1 MSDTTLRTIIILAAV
16 CYASAFVLYLLKKT
30 KPGAVFWILAEAGSV
45 TLVVNNFVMN
55 DYVPFVSMY
64 QVLTFASALFGAV
77 YLYMAFLRDGAWAAP
92 YVIGCSLIVSMGLC
106 FMDIHSVWHFP
117 PALRSVYFVPH
128 ILMYVIS
135 YIMAAAAFAMT
146 VTKFFVR
153 NDPLR
158 KKQLDGG
165 IYDCV
170 CVLFP
175 FMTAAM
181 LCGAV
186 WANEVWGAFWS
197 WDLKECW
204 ALVTWLIFMTWLH
217 FRRSPKLSK
226 YCGILLILGFASVI
240 VTFFFVNMMN
250 AAGTSMHTY
259 N

>member
-1 MSDTTLRTIIILAAV
+1 MSDTTLRTIIIIATV

-45 TLVVNNFVMN
+45 TLVVNNFIVN

-77 YLYMAFLRDGAWAAP
+77 YLYMAFLRDGKWAAP

-217 FRRSPKLSK
+217 FRRSPKLAE
-226 YCGILLILGFASVI
+226 YRDILLIFGFASVI
-240 VTFFFVNMMN
+240 VTFFFVNIMN
-250 AAGTSMHTY
+250 AAGTSLHTY

>member
-1 MSDTTLRTIIILAAV
+1 MGDTILRTIIIIAAV
-16 CYASAFVLYLLKKT
+16 FYTAAFVLYLRKRT
-30 KPGAVFWILAEAGSV
+30 KPGAVFWILAEAASV
-45 TLVVNNFVMN
+45 TLVVNNFVVN

-77 YLYMAFLRDGAWAAP
+77 YLYMAFLRDGKWAAP
-92 YVIGCSLIVSMGLC
+92 YVIGCSLILSMGLC

-146 VTKFFVR
+146 VTKLFVR
-153 NDPLR
+153 RDELR
-158 KKQLDGG
+158 LKQLDGG

-175 FMTAAM
+175 FMTAGM
-181 LCGAV
+181 LLGAV

-217 FRRSPKLSK
+217 FRRSVGLSK
-226 YCGILLILGFASVI
+226 YRDILLVLGFASVI
-240 VTFFFVNMMN
+240 VTFFFVNKMN
-250 AAGTSMHTY
+250 AAEISLHTY

>member
-1 MSDTTLRTIIILAAV
+1 MSDTTLRIIIILATV
-16 CYASAFVLYLLKKT
+16 CYAAAFVLYLLKKT

-45 TLVVNNFVMN
+45 TLVANNFVVN

-77 YLYMAFLRDGAWAAP
+77 YLYMAFFRDGKWAAP

-153 NDPLR
+153 KDELR
-158 KKQLDGG
+158 RKQLDGG

-217 FRRSPKLSK
+217 FRRSPKLAEYRDS
-226 YCGILLILGFASVI
+226 LLILGFASVI

-250 AAGTSMHTY
+250 AAGTSLHTY

>member
-1 MSDTTLRTIIILAAV
+1 MTDLLLRIIIIIATVFYTA
-16 CYASAFVLYLLKKT
+16 AFVLYLLKKT
-30 KPGAVFWILAEAGSV
+30 KPGAIFWLLAEAGSV
-45 TLVVNNFVMN
+45 TLVIHNFLVN

-92 YVIGCSLIVSMGLC
+92 YVIGCSLILSLGLC
-106 FMDIHSVWHFP
+106 FMDIASVWQFP

-175 FMTAAM
+175 FMTAGM

-197 WDLKECW
+197 WDIKECW
-204 ALVTWLIFMTWLH
+204 ALVTWLMFMTWLH
-217 FRRSPKLSK
+217 IRRDAGLAKFRDA
-226 YCGILLILGFASVI
+226 LLIAGFACVI
-240 VTFFFVNMMN
+240 VTFFFVNGMN
-250 AAGTSMHTY
+250 AAATSMHTY

>member
-1 MSDTTLRTIIILAAV
+1 MGDTILRTIIIIAAV
-16 CYASAFVLYLLKKT
+16 FYTAAFVLYLRKRT
-30 KPGAVFWILAEAGSV
+30 KPGAVFWILAEAASV
-45 TLVVNNFVMN
+45 TLVVNNFVVN

-77 YLYMAFLRDGAWAAP
+77 YLYMAFLRDGKWAAP
-92 YVIGCSLIVSMGLC
+92 YVIGCSLILSMGLC

-146 VTKFFVR
+146 VTKLFVR
-153 NDPLR
+153 RDELR
-158 KKQLDGG
+158 LKQLDGG

-175 FMTAAM
+175 FMTAGM
-181 LCGAV
+181 LLGAV

-217 FRRSPKLSK
+217 FRRSVGLSK
-226 YCGILLILGFASVI
+226 YRDILLVLGFASVI
-240 VTFFFVNMMN
+240 VTFFFVNKMN
-250 AAGTSMHTY
+250 AAETSLHTY

>member
-1 MSDTTLRTIIILAAV
+1 MSDTILRTIIIIATV
-16 CYASAFVLYLLKKT
+16 CYAAALVLYLFKQT

-45 TLVVNNFVMN
+45 TLVVNNFIVN

-77 YLYMAFLRDGAWAAP
+77 YLYMAFLRGGAWAAP
-92 YVIGCSLIVSMGLC
+92 YVIGCSLILSMGLC
-106 FMDIHSVWHFP
+106 FMDINSVWHFP

-146 VTKFFVR
+146 VTKLFVR
-153 NDPLR
+153 RDELR
-158 KKQLDGG
+158 LKQLDGG

-175 FMTAAM
+175 FMTAGM

-217 FRRSPKLSK
+217 FRRSPKLAK
-226 YCGILLILGFASVI
+226 YRDILLILGFASVI

-250 AAGTSMHTY
+250 AAEPSMHTY

>member
-1 MSDTTLRTIIILAAV
+1 MSDTILRTIIILATV
-16 CYASAFVLYLLKKT
+16 CYAAAFVLYLLKKT

-45 TLVVNNFVMN
+45 TLVVNNFLVN

-92 YVIGCSLIVSMGLC
+92 YVIGCSLILSMGLC
-106 FMDIHSVWHFP
+106 FMDIASVWQFP

-146 VTKFFVR
+146 VTKFFVW

-158 KKQLDGG
+158 QKQLDGG

-175 FMTAAM
+175 FMTAGM

-197 WDLKECW
+197 WDIKECW
-204 ALVTWLIFMTWLH
+204 ALVTWLMFMTWLH
-217 FRRSPKLSK
+217 IRRSADLTKLRDAV
-226 YCGILLILGFASVI
+226 LIAGFACVI
-240 VTFFFVNMMN
+240 VTFFFVNGMTASEM
-250 AAGTSMHTY
+250 SMHTY

>member
-1 MSDTTLRTIIILAAV
+1 MGDTILRTIIIIAAV
-16 CYASAFVLYLLKKT
+16 FYTAAFVLYLRKRT
-30 KPGAVFWILAEAGSV
+30 KPGAVFWILAEAASV
-45 TLVVNNFVMN
+45 TLVVNNFVVN

-77 YLYMAFLRDGAWAAP
+77 YLYMAFLRDGKWAAP
-92 YVIGCSLIVSMGLC
+92 YVIGCSLILSMGLC

-146 VTKFFVR
+146 ITKLFVR
-153 NDPLR
+153 RDELR
-158 KKQLDGG
+158 LKQLDGG

-175 FMTAAM
+175 FMTAGM
-181 LCGAV
+181 LLGAV

-217 FRRSPKLSK
+217 FRRSVGLSK
-226 YCGILLILGFASVI
+226 YRDILLVLGFASVI
-240 VTFFFVNMMN
+240 VTFFFVNKMN
-250 AAGTSMHTY
+250 AAETSLHTY

>member
-1 MSDTTLRTIIILAAV
+1 MGDTILRTIIIIAAV
-16 CYASAFVLYLLKKT
+16 FYTAAFVLYLRKRT
-30 KPGAVFWILAEAGSV
+30 KPGAVFWILAEAASV
-45 TLVVNNFVMN
+45 TLVVNNFVVN

-77 YLYMAFLRDGAWAAP
+77 YLYMAFLRDGKWAAP
-92 YVIGCSLIVSMGLC
+92 YVIGCSLILSMGLC

-146 VTKFFVR
+146 ITKLFVR
-153 NDPLR
+153 RDELR
-158 KKQLDGG
+158 LKQLDGG

-175 FMTAAM
+175 FMTAGM
-181 LCGAV
+181 LLGAV

-217 FRRSPKLSK
+217 FRRSVGLSK
-226 YCGILLILGFASVI
+226 YRDILLVLGFASVI
-240 VTFFFVNMMN
+240 VTFFFVNIMN
-250 AAGTSMHTY
+250 AAETSLHTY

>member
-1 MSDTTLRTIIILAAV
+1 MSNAILRFIIILATA
-16 CYASAFVLYLLKKT
+16 CYASAFVLYLSKKT
-30 KPGAVFWILAEAGSV
+30 KPGAVFWLLAEAGSV
-45 TLVVNNFVMN
+45 TLVANNFIVN

-77 YLYMAFLRDGAWAAP
+77 YLYMAFLRDGKWAAP
-92 YVIGCSLIVSMGLC
+92 YVIGCSLVISMGLC
-106 FMDIHSVWHFP
+106 FMDINSVWHFP
-117 PALRSVYFVPH
+117 PSLRSVFFIPH
-128 ILMYVIS
+128 ILVYVIS

-153 NDPLR
+153 RDEMRL
-158 KKQLDGG
+158 KQLDGG

-175 FMTAAM
+175 CMTM
-181 LCGAV
+181 GMMFGAV
-186 WANEVWGAFWS
+186 WANEVWSAFWS

-217 FRRSPKLSK
+217 FRRSPKLAK
-226 YCGILLILGFASVI
+226 YRDILVILGFASVI
-240 VTFFFVNMMN
+240 VTFFFVNRMN
-250 AAGTSMHTY
+250 AAEPSMHTY